1 MTLMFLQGR
10 CRLNFST
17 NPQQLIEFGK
27 AIGFDAADMVRKLSR
42 R

>member
-1 MTLMFLQGR
+1 VSVSARRLQK
-10 CRLNFST
+10 
-17 NPQQLIEFGK
+17 LIELGK